1 MINFNFNTNLL
12 KIVCDLNKLSTNKIK
27 IGYSN
32 KHYFRKFE
40 ELIPN
45 LKIID
50 NTIIRKIVVS
60 NEQLYP
66 SKTNALII
74 NHISIADLVIQVV
87 ITVSKNEE
95 DMVSFSY
102 CLETYNANYKQLF
115 YLKIFV
121 MIILL
126 KRVILKNHYHLFCVT
141 ES

>member
-1 MINFNFNTNLL
+1 M
-12 KIVCDLNKLSTNKIK
+12 
-27 IGYSN
+27 
-32 KHYFRKFE
+32 
-40 ELIPN
+40 
-45 LKIID
+45 
-50 NTIIRKIVVS
+50 VS